1 MCSLVVWFSPNQGGW
16 TDGDVGETAAAKA
29 PGTVRMSWPVGLE
42 LAMRFQEGCPLN
54 VEERVQIIKRG
65 KSDHVCF
72 CGAIFSFDRLSEIE
86 SEFTSTKFY

>member
-1 MCSLVVWFSPNQGGW
+1 M
-16 TDGDVGETAAAKA
+16 DVDAGETAAAKA
-29 PGTVRMSWPVGLE
+29 PGTVRMSWPVCLE

-72 CGAIFSFDRLSEIE
+72 MWRHLFF
-86 SEFTSTKFY
+86 